1 MVKTSRDDVWKASPA
16 AGTVG
21 PVLRDTSS
29 PGAALTSGHRLS
41 LNITR
46 SFSPSSGGQEAV
58 TRVLRG
64 AVPNPKPPG
73 EGPSCLF
80 HSCLFQVLGPQESLA
95 RGCGTPVS
103 ASVFARPSVCTPS
116 SYKSPVIGFRAHPN
130 LG

>member
-21 PVLRDTSS
+21 PVLRDTLS

-64 AVPNPKPPG
+64 AVPNRSLQERVLPASSRFWGPRSPSPVAVALQSLPP
-73 EGPSCLF
+73 SS
-80 HSCLFQVLGPQESLA
+80 HSLLCAPLLLINHQSLDLGP
-95 RGCGTPVS
+95 TP
-103 ASVFARPSVCTPS
+103 T
-116 SYKSPVIGFRAHPN
+116 
-130 LG
+130 

>member
-64 AVPNPKPPG
+64 AVPNRSLQERVLPASSRFWGPRSPSPVAVALQSLPPSSHG
-73 EGPSCLF
+73 LLCAPLLINHQSLD
-80 HSCLFQVLGPQESLA
+80 LGP
-95 RGCGTPVS
+95 TP
-103 ASVFARPSVCTPS
+103 T
-116 SYKSPVIGFRAHPN
+116 
-130 LG
+130 

>member
-64 AVPNPKPPG
+64 AVPNRSLQERVLPASSIPASSRFWGPRSPSPVAVALQSLPPSSHG
-73 EGPSCLF
+73 LLCAPLF
-80 HSCLFQVLGPQESLA
+80 LINHQSLDLGP
-95 RGCGTPVS
+95 TP
-103 ASVFARPSVCTPS
+103 T
-116 SYKSPVIGFRAHPN
+116 
-130 LG
+130 